1 MIWAWCTSVV
11 YLSPLNNKLI
21 LGNGADAIE
30 FLSDQPSEK
39 EVRDFVN
46 EVIVRSSKVLR
57 EKYGTTI
64 NK

>member
-1 MIWAWCTSVV
+1 MIWAWFASVV